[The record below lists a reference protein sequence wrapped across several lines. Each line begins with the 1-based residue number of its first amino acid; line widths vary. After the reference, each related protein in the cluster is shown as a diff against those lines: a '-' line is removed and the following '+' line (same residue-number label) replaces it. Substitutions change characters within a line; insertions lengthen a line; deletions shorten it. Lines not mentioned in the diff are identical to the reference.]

1 MKLKNLVIENFRSYY
16 GENSIEFGENLTLIL
31 GGNGDGKTTLFDAM
45 EWLFFTPSMKTEDTD
60 TMHRA
65 IQAVDNKYISKKK
78 LSELNPS
85 DYGQVRV
92 CMTYEN
98 MNIVKV
104 VEKSFRFNKEEDGKI
119 STSSYS
125 FSILVENGIE
135 RLCVTG
141 EHAVDMFDS
150 DFTPA
155 IRKYCMFKG
164 EESLDIFNKPSTT
177 RFLIETFSQLRDFD
191 HFIDFM
197 EEAKK
202 KSERA
207 TEIAFKADKK
217 NSNDAS
223 RLRSLIT
230 NEEQQIGTIEKELN
244 QKEGEVINLQ
254 SLLDRLEESRETS
267 ELLVN
272 TNKRIQSLE
281 DDRQNAANQIKDIYN
296 FRLLD
301 EMWILM
307 GFEPIAEDYRVLV
320 ASLEKK
326 RRELQSTY
334 DQEIGAK
341 KTMAHI
347 QQELNDGHI
356 PLAINIPDENT
367 MREMLDEEF
376 CKVCGRPAKKGSQEY
391 NYMQKRLENFLASL
405 KKDDMEYE
413 PLFVHD
419 YIKELYDYY
428 GSLHRQMGFIKRL
441 NEFID
446 KAISNNI
453 KNRQKVNQIS
463 ENIAKE
469 EERKQKILAQSDGLT
484 EDQLISA
491 FRSVHETW
499 NSRLNA
505 ERRATI
511 LKQEL
516 EKHEKILKG
525 YREDYAK
532 ISQDSQAAM
541 YYRSSQA
548 LRLIYEAFK
557 EAKEKNKR
565 DFYNQLQ
572 VAANEYLEQLNTG
585 DFRGRALIEE
595 GAKNTSR
602 IILIDMDGSRIYNPN
617 TSLETSMYM
626 ALLFAIAKLAS
637 EKKENS
643 YPLIFDAPTS
653 SFEEAKE
660 KDFFEVIANIDRQTV
675 IVTKS
680 FIKDN
685 KEGTTA
691 LDMNRLAGINAVKY
705 YLKLKEPFDERD
717 LSTIQTTI
725 NYIG

>member
-16 GENSIEFGENLTLIL
+16 GENNIEFGEKLTLIL
-31 GGNGDGKTTLFDAM
+31 GGNGDGKSTLFDAM
-45 EWLFFTPSMKTEDTD
+45 EWLFFTPSMKTEDKD
-60 TMHRA
+60 TIHRA

-78 LSELNPS
+78 MSELQPGE
-85 DYGQVRV
+85 DGQVRV
-92 CMTYEN
+92 SMTYEN
-98 MNIVKV
+98 MNVVKV
-104 VEKSFRFNKEEDGKI
+104 VEKSFRFNKEDDGRI
-119 STSSYS
+119 STSNYS
-125 FSILVENGIE
+125 FSILAENGVE
-135 RLCVTG
+135 RKMVTE
-141 EHAVDMFDS
+141 EHAVEMFDL
-150 DFTPA
+150 DFNPA

-164 EESLDIFNKPSTT
+164 EESLDIFNKPETT

-191 HFIDFM
+191 QFIEFM
-197 EEAKK
+197 EGAKK
-202 KSERA
+202 KSEKA

-217 NSNDAS
+217 NASDAS

-230 NEEQQIGTIEKELN
+230 NEEQQIGIIEKELN

-254 SLLDRLEESRETS
+254 SLLDRLEENRETS

-272 TNKRIQSLE
+272 TNKRIKSLKE
-281 DDRQNAANQIKDIYN
+281 DRDIAEKQIKDVYN

-307 GFEPIAEDYRVLV
+307 GFEPYAEDYRVLV

-326 RRELQSTY
+326 RRELQSKY

-347 QQELNDGHI
+347 QQELSDGHI
-356 PLAINIPDENT
+356 PLAINIHDENT

-376 CKVCGRPAKKGSQEY
+376 CKVCGRPAKKGSKEY
-391 NYMQKRLENFLASL
+391 DYMQRRLENFLESL
-405 KKDDMEYE
+405 KKDDTEYE

-419 YIKELYDYY
+419 YVKELYDFY
-428 GSLHRQMGFIKRL
+428 GALHRQMGFIKRL
-441 NEFID
+441 NDFID
-446 KAISNNI
+446 NAINNNI
-453 KNRQKVNQIS
+453 KNHQRVVQIS
-463 ENIAKE
+463 ENISKE

-484 EDQLISA
+484 EEQLISA

-511 LKQEL
+511 LKTEL
-516 EKHEKILKG
+516 EKHEQLLEE
-525 YREDYAK
+525 YREEYAK

-565 DFYNQLQ
+565 DFFNHLQ
-572 VAANEYLEQLNTG
+572 EEANKYLELLNAG

-602 IILIDMDGSRIYNPN
+602 IILIDMDGSRIFNPN
-617 TSLETSMYM
+617 TALETSMYM

-637 EKKENS
+637 EKKENT

-660 KDFFEVIANIDRQTV
+660 KDFFKVIANIDRQTI
-675 IVTKS
+675 IVSKS
-680 FIKDN
+680 FITED
-685 KEGTTA
+685 KEGRTIVDT
-691 LDMNRLAGINAVKY
+691 DRLNGINAVKY
-705 YLKLKEPFDERD
+705 YLRLKEPFDERD

-725 NYIG
+725 NYI